1 MARPTIFS
9 QEVANSICK
18 ELADGTPL
26 REICRDDDKPALSTV
41 LMWVVNNKDG
51 FMEQYR
57 NARTAQAHHDADK
70 LRSLAEMVVDGDIE
84 PQQAKV
90 AIDVYKWTAERN
102 AAKVYGPKQEID
114 HTSSDK
120 SMSPKGFNA
129 FYDNDDEAEPESES

>member
-1 MARPTIFS
+1 
-9 QEVANSICK
+9 
-18 ELADGTPL
+18 
-26 REICRDDDKPALSTV
+26 LSTV

-57 NARTAQAHHDADK
+57 ESRIAQAHNDADR
-70 LRSLAEMVVDGDIE
+70 LRCLAEMVIDGQIE

-102 AAKVYGPKQEID
+102 AAKVYGPKQEVD
-114 HTSSDK
+114 HTSTDG

-129 FYDNDDEAEPESES
+129 FYDNDDEEQAES